1 PGFEDGVKGHK
12 AGEEFTIDVTFPE
25 EYHAEN
31 LKGKAAKFVINLSN
45 CIISPG
51 NFAGWRCAY
60 PLYISCSPVGRI
72 RRSRRHPATKLPR

>member
-1 PGFEDGVKGHK
+1 MMSVRAAIRVKRVWR
-12 AGEEFTIDVTFPE
+12 T
-25 EYHAEN
+25 
-31 LKGKAAKFVINLSN
+31 LSS

-72 RRSRRHPATKLPR
+72 RRSRRHPATKLPRQP